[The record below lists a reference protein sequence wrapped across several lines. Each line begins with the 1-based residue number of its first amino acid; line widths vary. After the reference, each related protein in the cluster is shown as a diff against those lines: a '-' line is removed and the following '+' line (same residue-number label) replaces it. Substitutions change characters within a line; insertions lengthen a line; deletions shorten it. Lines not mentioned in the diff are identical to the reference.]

1 MAQISNPTGG
11 FRYILLMEEILH
23 QLKGSLSHHLQGFI
37 HPRWLFGIS
46 SINSILYLSPCAE
59 FLFFTLDFKVLSFMI
74 VPLVGFPGW
83 EWAIF
88 LEVAGGQV
96 DPSSMT
102 NETLVEKTPDLEKY
116 DLTVYTWGNSS
127 TKKSFGVLFL
137 KKSEKTPRPNIPS
150 EILLICSFVKL
161 VITNFD
167 GHRSHALY
175 IYTHSSNHN
184 LVTS

>member
-1 MAQISNPTGG
+1 MNGTVPSWGSGSLALNVVNNLSLDLSFGCQILATNGLFLVAFWVAQISNPTGR

-59 FLFFTLDFKVLSFMI
+59 FLFFTLDFKVLSFVI

-137 KKSEKTPRPNIPS
+137 KK
-150 EILLICSFVKL
+150 
-161 VITNFD
+161 
-167 GHRSHALY
+167 
-175 IYTHSSNHN
+175 
-184 LVTS
+184 